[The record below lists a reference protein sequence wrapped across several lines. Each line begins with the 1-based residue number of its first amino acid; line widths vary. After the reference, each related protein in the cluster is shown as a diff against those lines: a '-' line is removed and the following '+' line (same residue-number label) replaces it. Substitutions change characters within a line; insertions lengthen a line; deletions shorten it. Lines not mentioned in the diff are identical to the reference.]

1 MHVAR
6 HSFATLLVTGDVNLL
21 TVRDLLGH
29 GDVRVTQIYAKVVS
43 KKKEEAINVLNNL

>member
-6 HSFATLLVTGDVNLL
+6 HSFATMLLTGDVNIS
-21 TVRDLLGH
+21 VIKELLGH
-29 GDVRVTQIYAKVVS
+29 SDVRVTQIYAKVVS